1 MRKCRRRSIFLELFS
16 GAGGVSRALR
26 LLLHDSFKVIE
37 VDIENNASLDLSKKS
52 LQQFILYLIRRDF
65 VVGVWMGTPCTSWSR
80 ARRHDGKGPPPLR
93 SDSQIWGLANLST
106 QDQAR
111 VQLGNNLARFSAQ
124 VFRVCLQCTV
134 PVGLENPHTSRL
146 WLIPSFQQLIH
157 NNSAVKHVITDYCQD
172 GMPWR
177 KRTRILFSHVDLSSV
192 GLVCHGKHGKCS
204 RTQQPHVQ
212 LSGREKGQGRF
223 RTLIAQPYP
232 GKLCRRVSIAFQHA
246 ILDACARPYMKILG
260 L

>member
-1 MRKCRRRSIFLELFS
+1 MMVK
-16 GAGGVSRALR
+16 G
-26 LLLHDSFKVIE
+26 LHPYV
-37 VDIENNASLDLSKKS
+37 
-52 LQQFILYLIRRDF
+52 Q
-65 VVGVWMGTPCTSWSR
+65 
-80 ARRHDGKGPPPLR
+80 
-93 SDSQIWGLANLST
+93 T